1 MFSSQPVPAALNE
14 SQRAAVSAA
23 PERPLLVVAG
33 AGTGKTRTLTARV
46 AWLVEQGVR
55 PERILLLTF
64 TRRAAREMLGRV
76 ALIVGPR
83 EPLRIVGG
91 TFHSVAYRLIR
102 RHSATLGLGDSVTVL
117 DSSDV
122 ADLVDL
128 VREDLGLARSGRRVA
143 RKATLAEIYSR
154 TLNQQRP
161 LSEVLAE
168 HYPWCCDDSAEIAQ
182 IFRELTR
189 RKRASQLLDYDD
201 LLLYWQAAMREPIL
215 AGAIAG
221 GFDHVL
227 VDEYQDVNSLQVDI
241 VAALH
246 LSGVGVSAVGDDM
259 QAIYGFRA
267 ASREHILSFPD
278 RFADAQVV
286 ALEQNYRST
295 QPILDLAN
303 CVAAEAK
310 QSFRRR
316 LVSVREDSARPE
328 LVIAHDEGDE
338 ARQIAERV
346 LAHHER
352 GILLREQAVLMRAGH
367 HSSLLELELGRRNI
381 PFVKY
386 GGIRYLE
393 AAHIKDFLALVRAS
407 LHVGDE
413 VSWFRVLQLFD
424 GVGPVRARALLGL
437 LSEPLA
443 DALPALDAQLP
454 EEARSGWRAFRVE
467 LARALSVADTR
478 ARATFL
484 GRALVPLVAANYAE
498 SAARIEDIQAL
509 VEAASASS
517 DLQTFVDELV
527 LDQPQGS
534 SEVGR
539 PKLDEDYL
547 VLSTIH
553 SAKGLEWSIV
563 HLLRATDGSIPS
575 DMALS
580 TFDGVEEERRLFYVA
595 ITRPRRH
602 LYLYA
607 PRRYHYR
614 PLGDAHGYA
623 KLSRFLSPAAQELVV
638 RHEPAVLAEA
648 VLAGSGRTV
657 VPAVDHLWA

>member
-1 MFSSQPVPAALNE
+1 M
-14 SQRAAVSAA
+14 SAP

-76 ALIVGPR
+76 GVFVGPR

-102 RHSATLGLGDSVTVL
+102 RHSAALGLGDSVTVV
-117 DSSDV
+117 DGSDV

-128 VREDLGLARSGRRVA
+128 VREDLGLALSGRRVA
-143 RKATLAEIYSR
+143 RKGTLAEIYSR

-168 HYPWCCDDSAEIAQ
+168 HYPWCSDDATGIAEV
-182 IFRELTR
+182 FRELTR

-201 LLLYWQAAMREPIL
+201 LLLYWQAAMNEPIL
-215 AGAIAG
+215 AAAIGG

-246 LSGVGVSAVGDDM
+246 LTGVGVSAVGDDM

-267 ASREHILSFPD
+267 ASREHILSFPG

-303 CVAAEAK
+303 NVAADADR
-310 QSFRRR
+310 SFRRT
-316 LVSVREDSARPE
+316 LVSASAGAARPE

-338 ARQIAERV
+338 ARLIVERV
-346 LAHHER
+346 LEHYEGGVA
-352 GILLREQAVLMRAGH
+352 LREQAVLMRAGH

-386 GGIRYLE
+386 GGIRYLD

-413 VSWFRVLQLFD
+413 VSWFRVFQLFE
-424 GVGPVRARALLGL
+424 GVGPVRARALLPL
-437 LSEPLA
+437 LFEPLA
-443 DALPALDAQLP
+443 QALGSIDARLP
-454 EEARSGWRAFRVE
+454 EEARPAWSSFRAQVE
-467 LARALSVADTR
+467 EALLAGETAARAM
-478 ARATFL
+478 FL
-484 GRALVPLVAANYAE
+484 GRALMPLVSANYPD
-498 SAARIEDIQAL
+498 SAARIEDIEAL
-509 VEAASASS
+509 VHAAGASS

-534 SEVGR
+534 SDVGR
-539 PKLDEDYL
+539 PRLDEDYL

-553 SAKGLEWSIV
+553 SAKGLEWTIV

-580 TFDGVEEERRLFYVA
+580 SAEGVEEERRLFYVA

-614 PLGDAHGYA
+614 PVGDAHGYA
-623 KLSRFLSPAAQELVV
+623 KLSRFLSPGAQELVV
-638 RHEPAVLAEA
+638 RREPAMPAHAGLARGGKA
-648 VLAGSGRTV
+648 I
-657 VPAVDHLWA
+657 VPAVDHLWT

>member
-246 LSGVGVSAVGDDM
+246 LSGVGVSAVGDDL

-286 ALEQNYRST
+286 ALGQNYRST

-454 EEARSGWRAFRVE
+454 
-467 LARALSVADTR
+467 
-478 ARATFL
+478 
-484 GRALVPLVAANYAE
+484 
-498 SAARIEDIQAL
+498 
-509 VEAASASS
+509 
-517 DLQTFVDELV
+517 
-527 LDQPQGS
+527 
-534 SEVGR
+534 
-539 PKLDEDYL
+539 
-547 VLSTIH
+547 
-553 SAKGLEWSIV
+553 
-563 HLLRATDGSIPS
+563 
-575 DMALS
+575 
-580 TFDGVEEERRLFYVA
+580 
-595 ITRPRRH
+595 
-602 LYLYA
+602 
-607 PRRYHYR
+607 
-614 PLGDAHGYA
+614 
-623 KLSRFLSPAAQELVV
+623 
-638 RHEPAVLAEA
+638 
-648 VLAGSGRTV
+648 
-657 VPAVDHLWA
+657 